1 MQKAT
6 PPGGSSQQQALLK
19 IMPIMFG
26 VFGIFFPAGLV
37 LYWTTSNGWQIGQQY
52 FMLKSRPTAE
62 QLAESAKS
70 KPQKAEKKGFMSSM
84 MERAEQQRE
93 LRGTSKPGTK
103 KPGTT
108 KPPASKG
115 GSNGTTGSGPTKPG
129 SKPGPTR
136 RDQGP
141 EATAVEEIRRS
152 APSVE
157 EALEAA
163 LGELGLTEQ
172 EADVQVIQ
180 EPRSGVFGV
189 GAQEAIVV
197 VRSRVKPDGEL
208 SEDDLDEQAEIAA
221 EFLEGMLERM
231 GITATVESA
240 FEDGT
245 MYVDVIGPEPD
256 DEDMGLLIG
265 RHGQTLEA
273 IQELTRVAIG
283 LRTGLPARVV
293 VDIEDYRKR
302 QIDRLTARVREIAAR
317 VAKTGR
323 SETLEPMN
331 PFLRKMVHTAVAEVD
346 GVESSSE
353 GEGAERRVVIQR
365 AR

>member
-1 MQKAT
+1 M
-6 PPGGSSQQQALLK
+6 
-19 IMPIMFG
+19 
-26 VFGIFFPAGLV
+26 
-37 LYWTTSNGWQIGQQY
+37 
-52 FMLKSRPTAE
+52 
-62 QLAESAKS
+62 
-70 KPQKAEKKGFMSSM
+70 
-84 MERAEQQRE
+84 
-93 LRGTSKPGTK
+93 
-103 KPGTT
+103 
-108 KPPASKG
+108 
-115 GSNGTTGSGPTKPG
+115 
-129 SKPGPTR
+129 
-136 RDQGP
+136 
-141 EATAVEEIRRS
+141 EEIRRS

-163 LGELGLTEQ
+163 LGELGLSEQ
-172 EADVQVIQ
+172 EADVEVVQ

-197 VRSRVKPDGEL
+197 VRARARPGGDVSD
-208 SEDDLDEQAEIAA
+208 DDLEDQAEIAA

-231 GITATVESA
+231 GIAATVEPA
-240 FEDGT
+240 LEDGT

-273 IQELTRVAIG
+273 IQELTRVVIG
-283 LRTGLPARVV
+283 RRTGLPARVV

-302 QIDRLTARVREIAAR
+302 QIERLFARVREIANR
-317 VAKTGR
+317 VVRTGR

-353 GEGAERRVVIQR
+353 GEGAERRVVIR
-365 AR
+365 RSR